1 MSKTRKWA
9 VAAVTLGTSAALL
22 IGGATVASAH
32 DRGDKSGGRG
42 PLSTLVT
49 DGTLTTAQVAAIHD
63 ALKAEREADREA
75 RQAKMVASRDA
86 VLAELVSKGTLT
98 QAQADAIKPAD
109 RGGMRE
115 LIADGTVTRTDLA
128 AVRDAL
134 SAGREAN
141 KAAHEGERKADRD
154 AALAALVSKGTLTQA
169 QSDAVTAAMDAAPAK
184 GGKGGMGHG
193 GKGHGGK
200 GGPRG

>member
-42 PLSTLVT
+42 PISTLVT
-49 DGTLTTAQVAAIHD
+49 DGTLTKAQATAIHE
-63 ALKAEREADREA
+63 ALKSERSSDREA
-75 RQAKMVASRDA
+75 RQAEMVAARDA
-86 VLAELVSKGTLT
+86 VLAELVTKGTLT
-98 QAQADAIKPAD
+98 QAQADAIKAAD

-115 LIADGTVTRTDLA
+115 LIADGTVTRDDLA
-128 AVRDAL
+128 AVRDAMN
-134 SAGREAN
+134 ADRETN
-141 KAAHEGERKADRD
+141 KAAHEAERKANRD
-154 AALAALVSKGTLTQA
+154 SALAALVTKGTLTQA
-169 QSDAVTAAMDAAPAK
+169 QADAITAAIDAAPAK
-184 GGKGGMGHG
+184 EGKGHG
-193 GKGHGGK
+193 GKAHGGK

>member
-141 KAAHEGERKADRD
+141 KAAHEAERKADRD
-154 AALAALVSKGTLTQA
+154 AALAALVSKGTLTQS
-169 QSDAVTAAMDAAPAK
+169 QSDAVTAAMDAAPA
-184 GGKGGMGHG
+184 KGGMGHG